1 VVVDARLSSKQEK
14 LVWPP
19 KREDLERLYVEQ
31 HLSAMKIANVYE
43 LKYANPKTAE
53 STVLYHLKRNGI
65 ERRDAAEHVRKVTE
79 EMANE
84 WAERYRSGESLK
96 QIAGEFVNP
105 VTVWNHLKK
114 RGVALRD
121 KVEAQI
127 QTATKYERKPFKG
140 DDAEKAYLMGLRYG
154 DLNVVRHG
162 RAVRIRLSTTH
173 PAMADLFAELFGKYG
188 HVKRYPREAKL
199 VGFEWSMECD
209 LDRSFEFLVP
219 KMSSSELTLL
229 PREEMVA
236 FLAGLFDAEGSIYLH
251 NKRGRR
257 NPEVSFTNSH
267 QPLLEYVKTCVTG
280 LGLYPRQ
287 EWLNQRIDRGG
298 VVGNSSLGRVR
309 LWRFGEVQEFLRR
322 LPIRHQEKIMKTN
335 LVLRLRFRVNDAE
348 TTQVLREWEELR
360 ARIRRDR
367 DAFVATA
374 KEAIESAQK
383 RKSSGKTTSS
393 EGKESECLA
402 LG

>member
-1 VVVDARLSSKQEK
+1 LS
-14 LVWPP
+14 LVLETLAWPP
-19 KREDLERLYVEQ
+19 KKEDLERLYVEE

-43 LKYANPKTAE
+43 LKYPSPKTAE
-53 STVLYHLKRNGI
+53 STILYHLKRNGI
-65 ERRDAAEHVRKVTE
+65 ERRDATEHVRKVTE
-79 EMANE
+79 QMVDD
-84 WAERYRSGESLK
+84 WAEKYQGGESLK
-96 QIAGEFVNP
+96 QIAGGSVSP

-127 QTATKYERKPFKG
+127 QDVTKYERKPFRG

-154 DLNVVRHG
+154 DLDVVRHG

-173 PAMADLFAELFGKYG
+173 PAMANLFAELFEEYG
-188 HVKRYPREAKL
+188 HVRRYPREAKL

-209 LDRSFEFLVP
+209 LDGSFEFLLP
-219 KMSSSELTLL
+219 KISSSELTLL

-236 FLAGLFDAEGSIYLH
+236 FIAGLFDAEGSIYLH
-251 NKRGRR
+251 NKRGWR

-287 EWLNQRIDRGG
+287 EWVDQKTDRGG
-298 VVGNSSLGRVR
+298 VVGNSRLGRVR

-322 LPIRHQEKIMKTN
+322 LPIRHQEKIMKAS
-335 LVLRLRFRVNDAE
+335 LVLRLRFRFNDAE
-348 TTQVLREWEELR
+348 TAQVLREWEELR
-360 ARIRRDR
+360 ERIRRDR
-367 DAFVATA
+367 DAFVA
-374 KEAIESAQK
+374 EAREAMESVQK
-383 RKSSGKTTSS
+383 RKNYGKPTSS
-393 EGKESECLA
+393 EAKE
-402 LG
+402 